1 MQYTKFPFVL
11 NDLANSFKDDFDFGG
26 GYVVYGLLFHVIL
39 QKNWFSD
46 SFCGIA

>member
-26 GYVVYGLLFHVIL
+26 EYVVNGLLFHVIL
-39 QKNWFSD
+39 QKNLTTFL
-46 SFCGIA
+46 